1 MKELNT
7 YIIEKLHLNKD
18 TLGESES
25 VYEKICNSTGLSR
38 SKYNFR
44 AEETIKNWIEDNNI
58 KDVNFFVKGK
68 ILDKIPKIYH
78 QYYNN
83 NTKYF
88 QWLESIIY
96 NDDTSKILYDNS
108 KLKDRMMII
117 GNKYHIVLTDYK
129 RGIRSG
135 IIIIDADYDIE
146 KERN

>member
-38 SKYNFR
+38 SKYNFE
-44 AEETIKNWIEDNNI
+44 AERVIKNWIENNNI
-58 KDVNFFVKGK
+58 KDVNFFVKGN
-68 ILDKIPKIYH
+68 LLEKIPKAYQ

-83 NTKYF
+83 NPKYYN
-88 QWLESIIY
+88 WLSSILF
-96 NDDTSKILYDNS
+96 NDLGNILYDNC
-108 KLKDRMMII
+108 KKDRLMII
-117 GNKYHIVLTDYK
+117 GNKYYLDIVDYK
-129 RGIRSG
+129 RGFKSG
-135 IIIIDADYDIE
+135 IFIIDADYDIE

>member
-1 MKELNT
+1 MNNLKE

-18 TLGESES
+18 TLGETLL
-25 VYEKICNSTGLSR
+25 EKICTSTGLSR

-96 NDDTSKILYDNS
+96 NDDVKILYDNS

-117 GNKYHIVLTDYK
+117 GNKYHIILTDYK